1 MTSTTQE
8 AQEAQETQPGA
19 LPPRPDTGEE
29 LLAVPQGWELREV
42 EQFLFRE
49 ARLAD
54 ENDYGGWE
62 ALWTDDA
69 VYWVPVDGEG
79 GHPRT
84 TVSIIYDNRARISTR
99 MKQVKTGKRYAQ
111 APPSNLR
118 RIIGNIELVGGR
130 DNAEGQVDLEVAA
143 NFIALESRPRGTT
156 LWGGRTTYRLRR
168 VGGEI
173 RLAYKK
179 VVLVDNEHAV
189 PTLGFL
195 V

>member
-1 MTSTTQE
+1 MAQMTE
-8 AQEAQETQPGA
+8 ETQG
-19 LPPRPDTGEE
+19 LPRPDTAGA
-29 LLAVPQGWELREV
+29 LGAVPEGWDPREV
-42 EQFLFRE
+42 EQFLYRE

-54 ENDYGGWE
+54 ENDYDGWE

-69 VYWVPVDGEG
+69 IYWVPVDGEG
-79 GHPRT
+79 DHPRT
-84 TVSIIYDNRARISTR
+84 TVSIIYDNRSRIATR

-118 RIIGNIELVGGR
+118 RIIGNVELLGGR
-130 DNAEGQVDLEVAA
+130 ENGAGGLDLEVAA
-143 NFIALESRPRGTT
+143 NFLAFESRPRGTH

-168 VGGEI
+168 EGDEI

-179 VVLVDNEHAV
+179 VVLVDNEQAV